1 MHILATIN
9 RYIFVLSNL
18 VFMYV
23 RVVPRAFLNK
33 DVLQKITYTA
43 QRLVFAHSGVC
54 IVVSQVTTLVIYV
67 RLIVQHLLTMYLV

>member
-1 MHILATIN
+1 MHILDTMN
-9 RYIFVLSNL
+9 RYIFVLTNL

-23 RVVPRAFLNK
+23 RVVPRTFLNK

-54 IVVSQVTTLVIYV
+54 MVVSQVTTLVFMYV
-67 RLIVQHLLTMYLV
+67 LLYNIC

>member
-43 QRLVFAHSGVC
+43 QRLVFAHSRVC
-54 IVVSQVTTLVIYV
+54 MVLSQVTTLVFMYV
-67 RLIVQHLLTMYLV
+67 LLYNIC